1 MNKHTG
7 IAITNK
13 IMEKG
18 YSFAIG
24 IIYDLCKKLFDLL
37 LNITMH
43 IIAIIKYAK
52 NKEQISKK

>member
-37 LNITMH
+37 LNMVMLLL
-43 IIAIIKYAK
+43 
-52 NKEQISKK
+52 